1 MNTKEQIINKLI
13 EENGYTRYLEIG
25 YQYGHCY
32 NQIECEYKAAVDPAI
47 TEQRDDLFSM
57 GSNQFF
63 TCLFDGD
70 IQTKEFDIVFI
81 DGLHH
86 ADQVRK
92 DIINASK
99 CLSVNGAIVL
109 HDLIPPTKEA
119 QIVPRETK
127 QWTGDVWRA
136 MVGFRKKYPEV
147 VAYTHNCDYG
157 VGVIFPAGKVFTR
170 RFVDKTTTYED
181 FVKNQEILLGIV
193 RNK

>member
-25 YQYGHCY
+25 YQYGDCY
-32 NQIECEYKAAVDPAI
+32 NKISCEHKKACDPEVEADGVHKM
-47 TEQRDDLFSM
+47 TSD
-57 GSNQFF
+57 QFF
-63 TCLFDGD
+63 KQNEA
-70 IQTKEFDIVFI
+70 IFDIVFI

-99 CLSVNGAIVL
+99 WLSTNGAIVL

-119 QIVPRETK
+119 QIVPRQTK
-127 QWTGDVWRA
+127 HWTGDVWRA

-147 VAYTHNCDYG
+147 VAYTHNFDYG

-170 RFVDKTTTYED
+170 RFVDETTTYED